1 MLEYWN
7 FESESENLWRV
18 SNQSPKYFFTTKKLI
33 GKRCKDLSTCNNI
46 YFFVTLLLFS
56 DCLHLHFFSFLLLL
70 SSYFYPSPFRCA
82 NIHQQYQQ
90 ITIITIN
97 RTTSIITIYRTT
109 FISKYT
115 STIRTT
121 ISVTSK
127 QCPKTKQTIK

>member
-56 DCLHLHFFSFLLLL
+56 DCLHLHFFSFLLFCLHIFILHHFVVQISINNINKLQL
-70 SSYFYPSPFRCA
+70 SQLIGQHPSSQFIEQPLYP
-82 NIHQQYQQ
+82 NTHQQYAQPYQ
-90 ITIITIN
+90 
-97 RTTSIITIYRTT
+97 
-109 FISKYT
+109 
-115 STIRTT
+115 
-121 ISVTSK
+121 
-127 QCPKTKQTIK
+127 

>member
-1 MLEYWN
+1 M
-7 FESESENLWRV
+7 WRV
-18 SNQSPKYFFTTKKLI
+18 SNQSRKFCKTKKLI

-56 DCLHLHFFSFLLLL
+56 DCLHLHFFSFLLFCLHIFILHHFVVQISINNINKLQL
-70 SSYFYPSPFRCA
+70 SQL
-82 NIHQQYQQ
+82 I
-90 ITIITIN
+90 